1 MKGMNIFTD
10 ASIITSPFEE
20 TIGCAGAICYED
32 NNIFKYEIVRDST
45 NNISELTAIKLAVLL
60 AIENRH
66 NFNIFNIYADSQYA
80 IFGLTKWLNG
90 WINNTENG
98 ILYNSSGMPVK
109 NQEIFLS
116 IIKLIVKN
124 KIPINFYHVKGHVN
138 INNFVSIN
146 NAANVFKKSNN
157 VNVSRNEIYNMT
169 KMNNLVDKNT
179 RNLLKEKY
187 INERENIVRGVIQP
201 ILTKEDINIYY
212 NLVSLG
218 ENKI

>member
-10 ASIITSPFEE
+10 ASIITSSFEE

-60 AIENRH
+60 AIENRY
-66 NFNIFNIYADSQYA
+66 NFDRFNIYADSQYA

-116 IIKLIVKN
+116 IIKLIIKN

-138 INNFVSIN
+138 INNFVSVN
-146 NAANVFKKSNN
+146 NATNVFKKSNN

-179 RNLLKEKY
+179 RNLLKEKC

-212 NLVSLG
+212 NLVNLG